1 MHMHS
6 HTPLQQINA
15 AGAFINIPTVGLITL
30 SRYTLSSQP
39 FHFSPIPC
47 LLFFSISGVYSTSDP
62 WIIPWVNCVWCLQP
76 LPLSSSRSIISPP
89 SRSLFF
95 LHFTFNYQTA
105 TTKHVKGRI
114 KHRQPGKHTRPYIG
128 HKMGF
133 IHLCMPHL
141 SVPIVCI
148 IPWENVCRR
157 TGGIEF
163 QHTDTHAC
171 TP

>member
-1 MHMHS
+1 MQ
-6 HTPLQQINA
+6 P
-15 AGAFINIPTVGLITL
+15 V
-30 SRYTLSSQP
+30 LSSTYPQWGSLHYHVTLFHLSP
-39 FHFSPIPC
+39 FTSHPFPASS
-47 LLFFSISGVYSTSDP
+47 FFSISGVYSTSDP

-128 HKMGF
+128 HEMGF